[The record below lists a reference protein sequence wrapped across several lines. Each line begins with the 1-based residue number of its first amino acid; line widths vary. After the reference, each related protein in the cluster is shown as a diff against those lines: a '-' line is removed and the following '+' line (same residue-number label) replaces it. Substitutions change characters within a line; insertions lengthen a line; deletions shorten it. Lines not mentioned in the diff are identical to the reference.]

1 VVISLFDGSFP
12 VVMSIDF
19 GFVDVRDVAN
29 AHVLAFERQNAKGRY
44 ICFGHKF
51 SMRELID
58 QLRKVTPD
66 LGMTEGLP
74 TKHAD
79 CGPGDVFIKFFANFQ
94 ESGVKDF
101 LKLQVG
107 KKLQWDC
114 SKIEKD
120 LGITWRS
127 AEETLRDTVVD
138 LAKKGLIKPKKEKK

>member
-1 VVISLFDGSFP
+1 
-12 VVMSIDF
+12 MSIDF

-29 AHVLAFERQNAKGRY
+29 AHVLAFECQNAKGRY
-44 ICFGHKF
+44 ICFGNKLP
-51 SMRELID
+51 MRELVD
-58 QLRKVTPD
+58 LFRKVSPD
-66 LGMTEGLP
+66 LGLTEGLP

-79 CGPGDVFIKFFANFQ
+79 CGPGDVIIKFFANFQ

-107 KKLQWDC
+107 KKLLWDC

-127 AEETLRDTVVD
+127 VEETLRDTVVD